1 MSLEQAGRPQ
11 EFIAAFRQ
19 GAAIAD
25 RLMADFPTE
34 PEYQKTLVLAQNNL
48 AQNNLAW
55 TLVRSAD
62 PELRDPATATELA
75 RKAVESWREKWIIL
89 EHPGVLAHYRSG
101 EWKAAIE
108 ALTKSMELL
117 HDENESFNTFFLA
130 MAHWKL
136 GDKTQSRS
144 RYDKADSW
152 MVKYQP
158 KNPELVGFR
167 GEAAALLGVNKTKH

>member
-1 MSLEQAGRPQ
+1 
-11 EFIAAFRQ
+11 
-19 GAAIAD
+19 
-25 RLMADFPTE
+25 
-34 PEYQKTLVLAQNNL
+34 
-48 AQNNLAW
+48 
-55 TLVRSAD
+55 
-62 PELRDPATATELA
+62 
-75 RKAVESWREKWIIL
+75 
-89 EHPGVLAHYRSG
+89 
-101 EWKAAIE
+101 
-108 ALTKSMELL
+108 MELL